1 MTQRDINH
9 TYQVSYYIQLFT
21 IFTRKSDIVNVPHLL
36 SEYRQG
42 TSTVAKSGGGGISG
56 AISQIREKKKHNFT
70 INTSTMYKHNA

>member
-56 AISQIREKKKHNFT
+56 AISQIRENTQFYDKH
-70 INTSTMYKHNA
+70 INNMINNI